1 MMGYNGKNNS
11 RFCFYDICAYSEIQL
26 IDACGVAGRLLSQ
39 LKSICFV
46 SSVQAFISIMI
57 LAINVS

>member
-11 RFCFYDICAYSEIQL
+11 KFCFYDICAYSEIQL
-26 IDACGVAGRLLSQ
+26 IDACGLAGRL